1 MSPESAGG
9 LGSWLVSGQSR
20 QDARAASIDA
30 VLTTFAVRKTQFRS
44 NQALFRVPLN

>member
-30 VLTTFAVRKTQFRS
+30 VNRWIDGWAQGEEVIW
-44 NQALFRVPLN
+44 